1 MSVYIKCNNY
11 LNVSYAKTIMR
22 NLFYPLMR
30 VLNDPAWLITFFTVI
45 IIGILSTI
53 FVGIIVGGVAK
64 LLGKDFREWF
74 GKAAVIWIV
83 IYLLFGIII

>member
-1 MSVYIKCNNY
+1 
-11 LNVSYAKTIMR
+11 MR

-30 VLNDPAWLITFFTVI
+30 VFNDSEWLILFFTVI
-45 IIGILSTI
+45 ITGILSTL
-53 FVGIIVGGVAK
+53 FVGVIVGGVAIFF
-64 LLGKDFREWF
+64 GKDFKEWF